1 MSKKKK
7 KRRSQLPRIGKE
19 FISDPSERHPDK
31 IEQRTLTPQ
40 ELAQLWVRR
49 DTINLEAVEQYIYML
64 ESATPPPITILR
76 TTLNGKSID
85 IIWNGHHRAVAAYL
99 TDTPIP
105 AIIMH
110 KEHHQLAFKLAR
122 RILVPI
128 QYVQLNTIHRWNR

>member
-1 MSKKKK
+1 MSKKK

-19 FISDPSERHPDK
+19 FISDPRERHPDK

-49 DTINLEAVEQYIYML
+49 DTINMEDVEQYIYML
-64 ESATPPPITILR
+64 ESSTPPAITILK
-76 TTLNGKSID
+76 TTLNGRSID
-85 IIWNGHHRAVAAYL
+85 IIWDGHHRAVAAYL

-110 KEHHQLAFKLAR
+110 KNHPQLEFKLAR
-122 RILVPI
+122 RILLPI